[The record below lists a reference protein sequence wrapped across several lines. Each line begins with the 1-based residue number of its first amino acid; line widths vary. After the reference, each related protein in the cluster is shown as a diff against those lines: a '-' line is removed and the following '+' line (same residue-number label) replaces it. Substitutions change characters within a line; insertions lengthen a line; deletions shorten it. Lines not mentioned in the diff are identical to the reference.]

1 MVRLHGH
8 LGQIG
13 MEEGYIAIKEAL
25 LKEEDPE
32 VRAELEKAAETYIL
46 NK

>member
-8 LGQIG
+8 LGRIG
-13 MEEGYIAIKEAL
+13 LEEGYMAIKEAL

-32 VRAELEKAAETYIL
+32 VRAELEKARITGDI
-46 NK
+46 